1 MTVYASKPE
10 INVREKLKELDYGHV
25 PYDKMPAGSVIQTRT
40 RKQNS
45 GWITTTSTTEVF
57 TGVEFAIYPKRKNS
71 LILVE
76 FHFPMTHTYSD
87 TMVPTL
93 RRQVDGE
100 TQIDFN
106 TTSYHNGFIQGA
118 TTSAYQ
124 SIMMTEHDYPDTTNK
139 VNYEVYFRSAG
150 GGQVHLAHNG
160 SAYRLRLTEIAR

>member
-1 MTVYASKPE
+1 MTTVTTHPN
-10 INVREKLKELDYGHV
+10 INIREKLNELDYRYV
-25 PYDKMPAGSVIQTRT
+25 PYDKMPAGSVIQTRAY
-40 RKQNS
+40 KQNS
-45 GWITTTSTTEVF
+45 GWISTTSTAEVF
-57 TGVEFAIYPKRKNS
+57 TGVEFDIYPKRKNS

-87 TMVPTL
+87 TMVPTI

-124 SIMMTEHDYPDTTNK
+124 SIMMTEHDYPNTIER

-160 SAYRLRLTEIAR
+160 SAYRLKLTEIAQ

>member
-1 MTVYASKPE
+1 MTVIVSKPE
-10 INVREKLKELDYGHV
+10 VNVREKLSELDYAHV
-25 PYDKMPAGSVIQTRT
+25 PYQKMPAGSVIQTRAY
-40 RKQNS
+40 KQNS
-45 GWITTTSTTEVF
+45 GWISTTSTAEVF

-87 TMVPTL
+87 TMIPTI

-100 TQIDFN
+100 TQINLN

-118 TTSAYQ
+118 TTSSYQ

-160 SAYRLRLTEIAR
+160 SAYRLKIMEIAQ

>member
-1 MTVYASKPE
+1 MTIYANKPAF
-10 INVREKLKELDYGHV
+10 NVREKLKEIDYGKV
-25 PYDKMPAGSVIQTRT
+25 PYHKMPAGSVIQTRVY
-40 RKQNS
+40 KQNS
-45 GWITTTSTTEVF
+45 GWISTTSTSEVS
-57 TGVEFAIYPKRKNS
+57 TGVEIAIYPKRKNS

-87 TMVPTL
+87 TMIPTL

-100 TQIDFN
+100 AQIDFN

-118 TTSAYQ
+118 TTSSYQ

-150 GGQVHLAHNG
+150 GAQVHLAHNG
-160 SAYRLRLTEIAR
+160 SAYRLKLTEIAQ